1 MKVTIELSDDDSYE
15 TYVHATGYALALWD
29 VQQKLR
35 ERLKYAELSTEAWNE
50 LDAIYKLVFESRQT
64 YHLPE
69 D

>member
-15 TYVHATGYALALWD
+15 TYTHATGYALALWD

-35 ERLKYAELSTEAWNE
+35 ERLKYATLGEEAYTE
-50 LDAIYKLVFESRQT
+50 LDAIYKLVFEARQT